1 VAVLETHHERAV
13 ERSLSDQ
20 IRMAALAE
28 LDARAITEQE
38 LAQLLGVSEAAV
50 FLLSLK
56 ERWPLAVSIQV
67 AEKLGLHIEMKIS
80 NKTNEMASGARA
92 A

>member
-1 VAVLETHHERAV
+1 VAVIETHHERAV
-13 ERSLSDQ
+13 EKSLSAQ
-20 IRMAALAE
+20 IRLAALAE

-67 AEKLGLHIEMKIS
+67 AEKLGLHIEMRIS
-80 NKTNEMASGARA
+80 DKNDEMPTGARA